1 MLSTLAGDG
10 RASTHG
16 ANARSTMGTSQLSE
30 NRTIR
35 GVVFDMDGTL
45 CVSSALDFTEMRRR
59 VGCATADILG
69 EVDSWDEARRTRAY
83 EIISDMERE
92 ALRTTTIMPG
102 ALDVAETLDGMGV
115 PRALVTRN
123 AASSV
128 DFFHSEVWKLAPFSP
143 WLSREFKPYKPAPDS
158 LLHICE
164 RWGCAP
170 SEIIMVGD
178 SAKDDVVSGNRAGA
192 VTVLLDSGRTRKWTE
207 EFGVQ
212 NVPDEM
218 VPHFVCSNMG
228 ELKVLL
234 TESGHFEF
242 FRRD

>member
-1 MLSTLAGDG
+1 M
-10 RASTHG
+10 
-16 ANARSTMGTSQLSE
+16 SE
-30 NRTIR
+30 RDEVGVKKRTIR

-45 CVSSALDFTEMRRR
+45 CVSAALDFTEMRRR

-69 EVDSWDEARRTRAY
+69 EVDSWDAERRAKAY
-83 EIISDMERE
+83 EIIGEMERE

-102 ALDVAETLDGMGV
+102 AVDVAATLDEMKI

-128 DFFHSEVWKLAPFSP
+128 DFFHDEVWSIAPFSP
-143 WLSREFKPYKPAPDS
+143 WLSREFKPYKPAPDA

-164 RWGCAP
+164 KWGCSA

-192 VTVLLDSGRTRKWTE
+192 ITVLLDSGRTKKWSE
-207 EFGVQ
+207 EFGV
-212 NVPDEM
+212 DKLAEEM
-218 VPHFVCSNMG
+218 TPHFICANMS
-228 ELKVLL
+228 ELQTLL
-234 TESGHFEF
+234 TQSDYFEF
-242 FRRD
+242 AN